1 MKKCSLKIMIMFY
14 FYTFFFEEV
23 EGEGMTNKK
32 GIPLIDGMPLL
43 LYF

>member
-23 EGEGMTNKK
+23 EGGGYDKQKRHST
-32 GIPLIDGMPLL
+32 D
-43 LYF
+43 